1 MSEQAKT
8 TVAGLPIAMTASL
21 KRRRRLAMAGRIL
34 VAVLALGY
42 ALLPVL
48 YVISA
53 SFNPLNTLSSTTL
66 IPRQASLENFQR
78 LLNDPVNPFLRWMWN
93 SLKVSVIAAVL
104 STLVSAISAYAF
116 SRFRFRGRRTLL
128 LSVFLVQVFPNSL
141 TMVATFLLLQL
152 IGRHVPSFGL
162 NAHGGLIL
170 VYLGGAMGINT
181 WLMKGYFDTV
191 PRDIDESAMIDGA
204 SHWQIFWRIIFPLV
218 RPIIAVVT
226 MLTFISAYNDY
237 LFALLLLRDNKLWTL
252 AVGLNTFLSGQF
264 TREWGVF
271 AAGALMGAVPIVAI
285 YLILQD
291 YIVGGLTQGAV
302 KS

>member
-1 MSEQAKT
+1 MSEQART
-8 TVAGLPIAMTASL
+8 TIVGLPIARTASL
-21 KRRRRLAMAGRIL
+21 TRRRRMAMAGRIL

-53 SFNPLNTLSSTTL
+53 SFNPLNTLASSTL

-78 LLNDPVNPFLRWMWN
+78 LLNDPVNPFLLWMWN

-116 SRFRFRGRRTLL
+116 SRFRFTGRRTLL